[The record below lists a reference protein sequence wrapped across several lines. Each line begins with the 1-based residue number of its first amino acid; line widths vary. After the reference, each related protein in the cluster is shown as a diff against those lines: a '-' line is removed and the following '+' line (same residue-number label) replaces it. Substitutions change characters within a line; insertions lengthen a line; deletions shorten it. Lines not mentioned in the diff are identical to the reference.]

1 MRLLSSLRAASGIR
15 QERVRSPPAPMLA
28 LSIRAIRAAV
38 WNDVSSTRTSGAAG
52 RRQPRVSP
60 RSAARD
66 RIPAQPRL
74 SGRRRGSLSL
84 QPLDHHRLEQR
95 REARLRVRP
104 RQGSCWTPCSV
115 PRIPGTA
122 EPHQRSVQH
131 RVQMPPRPGGGGS
144 GRYPGHAVPHVGKTS
159 VSPTRLVHP
168 TSVLPEGRTNPS
180 ASTSAALERAASRPQ
195 SRGLA
200 EGAGSALPDSTGA
213 EATCRFAYTH
223 DSG

>member
-131 RVQMPPRPGGGGS
+131 RVQMPPRPGGGAAVGTQDTQCRTS
-144 GRYPGHAVPHVGKTS
+144 GRRAS
-159 VSPTRLVHP
+159 RRLVSFIRP
-168 TSVLPEGRTNPS
+168 VYCLKAGPIRRPAPAQRWS
-180 ASTSAALERAASRPQ
+180 ERRVAHR
-195 SRGLA
+195 A
-200 EGAGSALPDSTGA
+200 EV
-213 EATCRFAYTH
+213 
-223 DSG
+223 